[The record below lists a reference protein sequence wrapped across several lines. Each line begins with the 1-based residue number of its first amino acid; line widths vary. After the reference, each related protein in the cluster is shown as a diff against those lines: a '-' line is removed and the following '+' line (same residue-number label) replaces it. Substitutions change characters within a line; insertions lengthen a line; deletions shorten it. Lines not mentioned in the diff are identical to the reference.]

1 MLSYTTHQ
9 TTKRKWK
16 IEGHPDEFNSLMEM
30 KDALWLH
37 QKDTVFD
44 YARRNN
50 LKMYCSENGAD
61 YVLVYHAKTHTGV

>member
-1 MLSYTTHQ
+1 MLGYEHFLV
-9 TTKRKWK
+9 KRKWK
-16 IEGHPDEFNSLMEM
+16 IENHPDEFCSLMEM

-50 LKMYCSENGAD
+50 LKIYCNEGNRGYILA
-61 YVLVYHAKTHTGV
+61 YHAKELIGV